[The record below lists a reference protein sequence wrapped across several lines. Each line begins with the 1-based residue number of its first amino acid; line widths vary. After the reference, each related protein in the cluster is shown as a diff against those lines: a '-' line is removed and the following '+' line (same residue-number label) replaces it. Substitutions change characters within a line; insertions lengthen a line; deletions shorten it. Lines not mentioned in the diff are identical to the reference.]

1 MFMALERLPGDAP
14 TDSIIAAIRRDGA
27 AIVENFVSQEIVSQV
42 LADLREPFDVVGR
55 STENDFNGYT
65 TLRVNS
71 VLDLSDASVEVVGH
85 QRMMAVLD
93 AFLLGHAQSYLMGSC
108 TAIEIH
114 PGEQDQALHRDDTI
128 YPVHLPGM
136 ELQMSVMWA
145 LTDFTEE
152 NGATRVVP
160 GSHRWV
166 FPREPGPDDEV
177 VQAPMTPGSA
187 LFYLGS
193 AFHGGGANNANTP
206 RAGLVNTYCLG
217 WLRQEVNHI
226 LSMPRETAARMP
238 EHIQKM
244 MGYSLH
250 GGMLGYYPTDDGR
263 VPSRDMKGGAM
274 WGWQAD

>member
-1 MFMALERLPGDAP
+1 MALEHLPGDAP
-14 TDSIIAAIRRDGA
+14 ADSIIAAIRRDGA

-42 LADLREPFDVVGR
+42 LADLREPFDAVGR

-85 QRMMAVLD
+85 RRMMEVLD

-145 LTDFTEE
+145 LTEFTEE

-193 AFHGGGANNANTP
+193 AFHGGGANNANAP

-217 WLRQEVNHI
+217 WLRQEENQY
-226 LSMPRETAARMP
+226 LTLTREEVAAQSDEMRR
-238 EHIQKM
+238 
-244 MGYSLH
+244 
-250 GGMLGYYPTDDGR
+250 MLGFQAHGPFLGVWPEDPDG
-263 VPSRDMKGGAM
+263 K
-274 WGWQAD
+274 WYET